1 MADKRISELPIAT
14 TPLSGSE
21 LIPVVQS
28 GVTKYATISD
38 LPSDTGP
45 IGPTGDMGTTGDIGP
60 TGPTGAVSSITGYT
74 LSNFS
79 STKTLDAQSIT
90 VDELANIVATLID
103 ELQN

>member
-1 MADKRISELPIAT
+1 MANQDKRISELPIAT

-45 IGPTGDMGTTGDIGP
+45 TGPTGSTGALGP
-60 TGPTGAVSSITGYT
+60 TGPTGEVSSITGYT

-90 VDELANIVATLID
+90 IDELANIVATLID